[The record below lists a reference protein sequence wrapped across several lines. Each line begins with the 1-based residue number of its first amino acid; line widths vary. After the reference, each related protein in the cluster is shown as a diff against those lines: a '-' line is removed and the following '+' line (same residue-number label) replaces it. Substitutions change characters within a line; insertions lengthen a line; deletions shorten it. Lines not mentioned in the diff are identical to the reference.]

1 MVLCQIQGGRI
12 NRQRSNQGQLRQ
24 MKVYK
29 VTLML
34 LAYDKMQSRLRDKG
48 WIEKNRIIAF
58 GIKIK
63 GIK

>member
-1 MVLCQIQGGRI
+1 
-12 NRQRSNQGQLRQ
+12 

>member
-48 WIEKNRIIAF
+48 RIEKNRIIAF